1 MTVKCYINGIGTV
14 NPQGVWRSSLLE
26 EAQPI
31 HTALAYAQQ
40 PSYKDL
46 IAPAMVRRMSKGVK
60 MGIHAAQQALDDAQ
74 VSDLDAIMTGT
85 GLGCLEDSEKFL
97 KAVLDNDEEFLT
109 PTAFIQSTHN
119 TVGAQIA
126 LRLACKAYN
135 FTYVHGTVSFE
146 SALLDGLMQL
156 QSEEAKQIL
165 VGGIDEI
172 SDHAFTL
179 KQLIQKI
186 KPNDVHETI
195 QNSTTKG
202 INFGEGGT
210 FFVLCSEQTE
220 NSYVELLDVQTQSQ
234 LSLTE
239 IDGFVE
245 SFLAKNNLKKE
256 DISLLGVGVSGDIVH
271 DAYYRVFGEQ
281 FTDRTQFYYKHL
293 VGHSDVAS
301 AFGLAIAADA
311 LKKQYIDLKLIWQAG
326 TQPDFTHVLL
336 YNQHQGR
343 DHSLTLVKRVG

>member
-1 MTVKCYINGIGTV
+1 MTGKCYINGIGAV
-14 NPQGVWRSSLLE
+14 NPQGVWRSTLLE

-31 HTALAYAQQ
+31 HTSLAYAQQ
-40 PSYKDL
+40 PSYKEL

-97 KAVLDNDEEFLT
+97 KAVLDNGEEFLT

-135 FTYVHGTVSFE
+135 FTYVHGAVSFE
-146 SALLDGLMQL
+146 LALLDGLMQL
-156 QSEEAKQIL
+156 QGEEAKQIL

-172 SDHAFTL
+172 SGHTFSL
-179 KQLIQKI
+179 KQLIQEV
-186 KPNDVHETI
+186 KPDDVHETI
-195 QNSTTKG
+195 QDSATKG
-202 INFGEGGT
+202 VNFGEGGT
-210 FFVLCSEQTE
+210 FFVLSTEKTE
-220 NSYVELLDVQTQSQ
+220 NSYAELVDVHTQSQ
-234 LSLTE
+234 LFLTE
-239 IDGFVE
+239 IDGFVQ
-245 SFLAKNNLKKE
+245 SFLAKNNLRKE

-271 DAYYRVFGEQ
+271 DDYYQVFGEL
-281 FTDRTQFYYKHL
+281 FPDRTQFYYKHL
-293 VGHSDVAS
+293 AGHSDVAS
-301 AFGLAIAADA
+301 AFGLAIAADI
-311 LKKQYIDLKLIWQAG
+311 LKKQHIDPKLIWQAG
-326 TQPDFTHVLL
+326 TQPDFTHILL

-343 DHSLTLVKRVG
+343 GHSLTLVKRVG